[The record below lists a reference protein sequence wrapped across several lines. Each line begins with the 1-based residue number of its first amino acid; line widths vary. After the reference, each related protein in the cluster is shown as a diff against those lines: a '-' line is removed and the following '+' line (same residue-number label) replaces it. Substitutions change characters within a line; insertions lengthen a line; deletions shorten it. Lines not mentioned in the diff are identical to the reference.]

1 MAINKLMY
9 RKNKGVVVM
18 NNITDKQRIE
28 RLEILVM
35 NLSNIVN
42 KMQTGKNFEKNFDV
56 GTKFLLKSTI
66 IKDVNIY
73 PLLIGFNIREK
84 DFYFYEI
91 SINSINDLINLVK
104 ILPEFKVIIEEKDS
118 KLYILIEPR

>member
-1 MAINKLMY
+1 
-9 RKNKGVVVM
+9 M

-42 KMQTGKNFEKNFDV
+42 KMQTGKESEKNFDV

-84 DFYFYEI
+84 DFYCYEI

>member
-1 MAINKLMY
+1 M
-9 RKNKGVVVM
+9 
-18 NNITDKQRIE
+18 
-28 RLEILVM
+28 
-35 NLSNIVN
+35 
-42 KMQTGKNFEKNFDV
+42 
-56 GTKFLLKSTI
+56 
-66 IKDVNIY
+66 
-73 PLLIGFNIREK
+73 LIGFNIREK